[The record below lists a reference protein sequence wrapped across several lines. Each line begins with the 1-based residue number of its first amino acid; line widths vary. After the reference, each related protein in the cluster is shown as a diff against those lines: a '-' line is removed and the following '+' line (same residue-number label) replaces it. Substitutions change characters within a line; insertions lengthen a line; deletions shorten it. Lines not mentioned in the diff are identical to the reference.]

1 MIKISE
7 KLNDTNVANNLT
19 HSTIEYDNCIR
30 IPPNHNHIHGIEYK
44 GATYNHIKVHTFCE
58 KKVNISRGPQVIRLD
73 GKNIQ
78 DTHNAELNL
87 IPLITIRGKTAHTF
101 PHLQTGEI
109 ISTGKLCND
118 DCTEKCTPKNKKVKK
133 KVN

>member
-1 MIKISE
+1 MEKCTVLNIVKGRKICLPEKTWWLGTDKGRTMIKISE

-44 GATYNHIKVHTFCE
+44 GATYNHIKVHTFCK

-73 GKNIQ
+73 GKIFR
-78 DTHNAELNL
+78 
-87 IPLITIRGKTAHTF
+87 IPT
-101 PHLQTGEI
+101 
-109 ISTGKLCND
+109 
-118 DCTEKCTPKNKKVKK
+118 
-133 KVN
+133 